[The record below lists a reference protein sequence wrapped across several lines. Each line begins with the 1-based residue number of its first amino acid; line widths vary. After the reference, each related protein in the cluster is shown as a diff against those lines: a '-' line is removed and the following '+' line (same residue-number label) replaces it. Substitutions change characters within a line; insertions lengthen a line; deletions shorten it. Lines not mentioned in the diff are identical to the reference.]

1 MFQKE
6 AESTFRVQHLPTAG
20 TPGVEDDDSFA
31 QAAIRSV
38 SKQSV
43 DLGSISEKRC
53 GDRKRRVCV
62 WPFADSCSLRSLSL
76 AKKLRALSH
85 AEFVALAQ
93 ETYLGLLACI
103 ELVNLQAQVLVSEW
117 QTNRR
122 EEAERR
128 QRRRGAPAES
138 ASPNPIASSSS
149 HLAVPNGPE
158 PSPSTPEANNSL
170 ETPSA
175 TSEDANTLA
184 NEITDVVHAVAELA
198 NVRFSKVIGVRTE
211 VHAQLALVDFV
222 QIFDLSWDFVVQCE
236 RICQRMIV
244 GLRGAMVAQAKTFL
258 QAFHQRQITEN
269 ARVVEEEQWAA
280 VEVAPNVQASV
291 ASIIQIV
298 TSDPPEL
305 LLGSRSS
312 ASSASSTAS
321 ETNPADADSAED
333 PSLKTVAGPAKQID
347 IEGKQFF
354 AVSAGLTTIV
364 ALMEYLKVLVNA
376 PMLTTD
382 VMSKIIEFMKV
393 CPLEECLEAQ
403 MQHVLT
409 WRTRQV
415 FNSRTC
421 QVVLGAGAMRS
432 AGLKNITAKHLGELN
447 SRTAFRRVR
456 G

>member
-1 MFQKE
+1 M
-6 AESTFRVQHLPTAG
+6 SDPVLTA
-20 TPGVEDDDSFA
+20 P
-31 QAAIRSV
+31 R
-38 SKQSV
+38 
-43 DLGSISEKRC
+43 
-53 GDRKRRVCV
+53 
-62 WPFADSCSLRSLSL
+62 PRSLSL

-85 AEFVALAQ
+85 AQFVALAQ

-103 ELVNLQAQVLVSEW
+103 ELVNLQAQVLVAEW
-117 QTNRR
+117 QTSRR

-128 QRRRGAPAES
+128 QRRRGAPAETPS
-138 ASPNPIASSSS
+138 SNPISSSS
-149 HLAVPNGPE
+149 HLAVPSGPE
-158 PSPSTPEANNSL
+158 SSPSPPEPTNSL
-170 ETPSA
+170 ETRST

-184 NEITDVVHAVAELA
+184 TEITDVVHAVAELA

-211 VHAQLALVDFV
+211 VHAQLALADFV

-280 VEVAPNVQASV
+280 VEVAPTVQASV
-291 ASIIQIV
+291 ACIIQIA

-321 ETNPADADSAED
+321 GSIPRDTDSAED
-333 PSLKTVAGPAKQID
+333 SSPKTVAGPAKQLD

-376 PMLTTD
+376 PMLSTD

-393 CPLEECLEAQ
+393 CPLELP
-403 MQHVLT
+403 LT
-409 WRTRQV
+409 IAASAHLASSGRSSTLVRAKWSSALARCARPA
-415 FNSRTC
+415 SRT
-421 QVVLGAGAMRS
+421 
-432 AGLKNITAKHLGELN
+432 
-447 SRTAFRRVR
+447 SRPSISVSSTQGRGFQRVR

>member
-1 MFQKE
+1 M
-6 AESTFRVQHLPTAG
+6 LTASR
-20 TPGVEDDDSFA
+20 P
-31 QAAIRSV
+31 
-38 SKQSV
+38 
-43 DLGSISEKRC
+43 
-53 GDRKRRVCV
+53 
-62 WPFADSCSLRSLSL
+62 RSLSL

-85 AEFVALAQ
+85 AQFVALAQ

-103 ELVNLQAQVLVSEW
+103 ELVNLQAQVLVAEW
-117 QTNRR
+117 QTSRR

-128 QRRRGAPAES
+128 QRRRGAPAETP
-138 ASPNPIASSSS
+138 SPLNPISSSS
-149 HLAVPNGPE
+149 HLAVPSGPE
-158 PSPSTPEANNSL
+158 SSPSPPEPTNSL
-170 ETPSA
+170 ETRST

-184 NEITDVVHAVAELA
+184 TEITDVVHAVAELA

-211 VHAQLALVDFV
+211 VHAQLALAEFV

-280 VEVAPNVQASV
+280 VEVTPTVQASV
-291 ASIIQIV
+291 ACIIQIA

-321 ETNPADADSAED
+321 GSIPRDTDSAED
-333 PSLKTVAGPAKQID
+333 SSPKTVAGPAKQLD

-376 PMLTTD
+376 PMLSTD

-393 CPLEECLEAQ
+393 CPLELPLTIAASAHLASSGRSSTLVRAKWSSALARCARPASRTSRPSISVSSLEDRFSTRSR
-403 MQHVLT
+403 LT
-409 WRTRQV
+409 CSHANSPRLASTFHHGFAHPLHPRGCQAASQPEAGRHAHRIRQV
-415 FNSRTC
+415 E
-421 QVVLGAGAMRS
+421 A
-432 AGLKNITAKHLGELN
+432 
-447 SRTAFRRVR
+447 
-456 G
+456 

>member
-1 MFQKE
+1 MYEKKLNWCVV
-6 AESTFRVQHLPTAG
+6 RVQHLPTAG
-20 TPGVEDDDSFA
+20 TPGGEDDDSFA
-31 QAAIRSV
+31 QAAIRSA

-43 DLGSISEKRC
+43 DLGSISEKRY
-53 GDRKRRVCV
+53 GSETRGYVSDPVLTAPR
-62 WPFADSCSLRSLSL
+62 PRSLSL

-85 AEFVALAQ
+85 AQFVALAQ

-103 ELVNLQAQVLVSEW
+103 ELVNLQAQVLVAEW
-117 QTNRR
+117 QTSRR

-128 QRRRGAPAES
+128 QRRRGAPAETPS
-138 ASPNPIASSSS
+138 SNPISSSS
-149 HLAVPNGPE
+149 HLAVPSGPE
-158 PSPSTPEANNSL
+158 SSPSPPEPTNSL
-170 ETPSA
+170 ETRST

-184 NEITDVVHAVAELA
+184 TEITDVVHAVAELA

-211 VHAQLALVDFV
+211 VHAQLAFADFV

-280 VEVAPNVQASV
+280 VEVAPTVQASV
-291 ASIIQIV
+291 ACIIQIA

-321 ETNPADADSAED
+321 GSIPRDTDSAED
-333 PSLKTVAGPAKQID
+333 SSPKTVAGPAKQLD

-376 PMLTTD
+376 PMLSTD

-393 CPLEECLEAQ
+393 CPLELP
-403 MQHVLT
+403 LT
-409 WRTRQV
+409 IAASAHLASSGRSSTLVRAKWSSALARCARPA
-415 FNSRTC
+415 SRT
-421 QVVLGAGAMRS
+421 
-432 AGLKNITAKHLGELN
+432 
-447 SRTAFRRVR
+447 SRPSISVSSTQGRGFQRVR

>member
-1 MFQKE
+1 
-6 AESTFRVQHLPTAG
+6 VQHLPTAG

-53 GDRKRRVCV
+53 DFSGFPCASDTVLM
-62 WPFADSCSLRSLSL
+62 ALHSRSLSL

-128 QRRRGAPAES
+128 QRRRGVPAETPS
-138 ASPNPIASSSS
+138 ANPISSSS
-149 HLAVPNGPE
+149 HLAVPSGLE
-158 PSPSTPEANNSL
+158 SSPSPSEPTNSL
-170 ETPSA
+170 ETRST

-211 VHAQLALVDFV
+211 VHAQLALADFV

-280 VEVAPNVQASV
+280 VEVAPTVQASV
-291 ASIIQIV
+291 ACIIQIA

-312 ASSASSTAS
+312 TSSASSTAS
-321 ETNPADADSAED
+321 GSFPPDTESTED
-333 PSLKTVAGPAKQID
+333 PSAKTVAGPAKQID

-393 CPLEECLEAQ
+393 CVRSNCLEATNAASA
-403 MQHVLT
+403 HLATSGRSLT
-409 WRTRQV
+409 LARAKWSSAPARCARLA
-415 FNSRTC
+415 SRTS
-421 QVVLGAGAMRS
+421 QLSISVSWTRERS
-432 AGLKNITAKHLGELN
+432 FQRA
-447 SRTAFRRVR
+447 RD
-456 G
+456 